1 MLLVRDIR
9 LPLSA
14 TKEDAVQQAL
24 RLAKIPVGAVGQAE
38 IAKISVDARRKVP
51 TLVYTVAIQLKERG
65 AELAYAG
72 SAPCV
77 SLLQPKKLQLKNG
90 DKKLNFRPVVVGLGP
105 AGLFCGLLLAKQGFR
120 PIILERG
127 PDIQQR
133 MEKIEQFR
141 VGGAFD
147 PQANIQFGEGGA
159 GTFSDG
165 KLTTRIG
172 DALCGEVMRILLKH
186 GAPEDIAWR
195 QKPHGTR
202 PPSSHY
208 RTFHITK
215 SLMR

>member
-90 DKKLNFRPVVVGLGP
+90 DKKLNFRPVVVGLGQQVCFV
-105 AGLFCGLLLAKQGFR
+105 GCFWQNRGFDQLYWSEAQ
-120 PIILERG
+120 I
-127 PDIQQR
+127 
-133 MEKIEQFR
+133 
-141 VGGAFD
+141 
-147 PQANIQFGEGGA
+147 
-159 GTFSDG
+159 FSS
-165 KLTTRIG
+165 
-172 DALCGEVMRILLKH
+172 
-186 GAPEDIAWR
+186 AW
-195 QKPHGTR
+195 K
-202 PPSSHY
+202 
-208 RTFHITK
+208 K
-215 SLMR
+215 